1 MSKTSINRP
10 NRQQV
15 SKKQKTGEESK
26 RQKSG
31 TEAFKKGKQQWADHL
46 TEKAK
51 HDNYPARSVYKLME
65 IQKKF
70 NIMKRG
76 NNVLDLG
83 CAPGSWLI
91 YAAQTVGQNSGKN
104 IENQGFAVGID
115 LQKVTVSLPPNA
127 TAIEGDIFNLNQVD
141 FNFNS
146 GMSHLNNDI
155 SALNSDTEH
164 PNDSL
169 AQNMEKGYNVV
180 LSDMAPA
187 TTGRKE
193 IDAARSFELCEA
205 ALKIACDWLLTGGN
219 FVCKIFQGS
228 DFKQFEQSV
237 KAKFKQYAIFK
248 PESCR
253 KASKEIYIIG
263 KGKI

>member
-1 MSKTSINRP
+1 M
-10 NRQQV
+10 
-15 SKKQKTGEESK
+15 
-26 RQKSG
+26 
-31 TEAFKKGKQQWADHL
+31 KGKQQWADHL

-70 NIMKRG
+70 TIIKKG
-76 NNVLDLG
+76 NRVLDLG

-91 YAAQTVGQNSGKN
+91 YAAQTIG
-104 IENQGFAVGID
+104 NQGLAVGVD
-115 LQKVTVSLPPNA
+115 LQKVGVPLPPNA
-127 TAIEGDIFNLNQVD
+127 IAIQGDILNLNQY
-141 FNFNS
+141 
-146 GMSHLNNDI
+146 L
-155 SALNSDTEH
+155 
-164 PNDSL
+164 L
-169 AQNMEKGYNVV
+169 AQNGRVFTSNREDSSDMDDRLASNPIKEYDVI
-180 LSDMAPA
+180 LSDMAPS

-205 ALKIACDWLLTGGN
+205 ALKIASEWLVGGGT

-228 DFKQFEQSV
+228 DFKLFEQSV
-237 KAKFKQYAIFK
+237 KSSFRQCAIFK

-253 KASKEIYIIG
+253 KASKEIYIVG